1 MTNNNTTKENTMSYI
16 EKAVKNINEL
26 VNSGMSLKEAI
37 VETSW
42 EFGILQ
48 GELWNEF

>member
-1 MTNNNTTKENTMSYI
+1 MSCI
-16 EKAVKNINEL
+16 EKAIENINEL
-26 VNSGMSLKEAI
+26 VNNGMSLKEAI